1 MGAVGLVIV
10 GLVVLEQMSS
20 APVGGEGERAVAS
33 EPAGTFG
40 SVSPERFA
48 ALAAAEEVTVIDIRT
63 PEEIA
68 AGKVTPDALELDY
81 YAADFDERLAAL
93 DRDARY
99 AIYCRSG
106 SRTGATLE
114 RMRALGFENVVDLAG
129 GKQAWE
135 RSGRPLVA
143 GSACTG
149 GAC

>member
-10 GLVVLEQMSS
+10 GLVVLQQVST
-20 APVGGEGERAVAS
+20 APVGGGERATAS
-33 EPAGTFG
+33 EPIGTFD

-48 ALAAAEEVTVIDIRT
+48 ALAAAQEVTIIDIRT

-81 YAADFDERLAAL
+81 YAADFDERLASL

-106 SRTGATLE
+106 NRTGATLE
-114 RMRALGFENVVDLAG
+114 RMRALGFTNVVDLAG

-149 GAC
+149 GTC